1 MPNRVGICI
10 APFWRFCGW
19 EACRRGTHSGIDPPT
34 VGRHIAMLQASL
46 GGRVLFTRSQS
57 GLMPTAAAHELRP
70 HAEDM
75 AAAAAA
81 FVRMGSGNLE
91 ENAGGERR
99 AAADVVGVEI
109 LPPILSEFRY
119 RYPRTVIELSLSNQM
134 ADLLRRDAD
143 IAVRMVRPKQK
154 ALLAKRAGKVALGFH
169 AHRRYLER
177 YGYPERLED
186 LAHHTLI
193 GFDRTLPFA
202 DLPMRCRCP
211 HARAVRIPRDNDL
224 AQCAASGLGGDLPD
238 RHRSSRSDLL
248 SLLGSTSRSK
258 WKSGSLCTIIEAHL
272 RMRLMFDHLA
282 LNFGSST
289 PWPSEAG
296 AGADETE
303 HRGRGQPQARTAG
316 LCVAWIK

>member
-1 MPNRVGICI
+1 MDNAEP
-10 APFWRFCGW
+10 GW
-19 EACRRGTHSGIDPPT
+19 DLYRSFLAVLRLGSLSAAGRTLGLTQPT

-46 GGRVLFTRSQS
+46 GGRVLFTRSQT

-91 ENAGGERR
+91 ETAGVVRL
-99 AAADVVGVEI
+99 AAADVVGVEV

-119 RYPRTVIELSLSNQM
+119 RYPNTVIELSLSNQM

-193 GFDRTLPFA
+193 GFDRALPFA
-202 DLPMRCRCP
+202 NLLAAVPLPVTRELFAFRC
-211 HARAVRIPRDNDL
+211 DNDL
-224 AQCAASGLGGDLPD
+224 AQLAALRSGFGIGICQTGIARRDP
-238 RHRSSRSDLL
+238 DLL
-248 SLLGSTSRSK
+248 PLLGKHFKVELEIWIVMHNELKRIS
-258 WKSGSLCTIIEAHL
+258 
-272 RMRLMFDHLA
+272 RMRVMFDHLA
-282 LNFGSST
+282 HNL
-289 PWPSEAG
+289 AQY
-296 AGADETE
+296 AA
-303 HRGRGQPQARTAG
+303 A
-316 LCVAWIK
+316 L

>member
-1 MPNRVGICI
+1 MDHSEP
-10 APFWRFCGW
+10 GW
-19 EACRRGTHSGIDPPT
+19 DLYRSFLAVLRLGSLSAAGRALGLTQPT

-46 GGRVLFTRSQS
+46 GGRVLFTRSQT

-81 FVRMGSGNLE
+81 FVRIGSGNLE
-91 ENAGGERR
+91 ETAGVVRL
-99 AAADVVGVEI
+99 AAADVVGVEVLPSI
-109 LPPILSEFRY
+109 LADFRY
-119 RYPRTVIELSLSNQM
+119 QYPNTVIELSVSNQM

-154 ALLAKRAGKVALGFH
+154 ALLAKRVGKIVLGFY

-193 GFDRTLPFA
+193 GFDRVAPAADFLEASPIPVSRELFA
-202 DLPMRCRCP
+202 FRC
-211 HARAVRIPRDNDL
+211 DNDVAGL
-224 AQCAASGLGGDLPD
+224 AALRSGFGIGICHTAIARRDPNLLP
-238 RHRSSRSDLL
+238 LL
-248 SLLGSTSRSK
+248 SKQFKVELEIWIVMHNELKRIS
-258 WKSGSLCTIIEAHL
+258 

-282 LNFGSST
+282 LNL
-289 PWPSEAG
+289 AQY
-296 AGADETE
+296 AA
-303 HRGRGQPQARTAG
+303 A
-316 LCVAWIK
+316 L